1 MFGKGGVEMAVR
13 HELLKQMDKLGY
25 SRRKLAKVAGF
36 SDHSKLSDHLNEN
49 VASELN
55 FDAMVDVANVLY
67 ENPCVIL
74 NQYALEVER
83 DMNKK
88 AALEYCSMNRQL
100 ETGNELLRQL
110 RKSNKD
116 NNDHD
121 NNNVTNKK
129 NSKDKDNDKK
139 GNLSEW
145 IEVYDLVYKS
155 VKVKQP
161 DGSFAPT
168 ITPEEVLNKL
178 KEIKVKPPELKIMLQ
193 MLQSYAYQAQKKFEL
208 CYASFEGI
216 NNLIKQV
223 TIEYFKSSLETR
235 YKELA
240 GFLCLMVFGDIKTSR
255 KYSCDLTNNPK
266 VGVGYRATA
275 HYILGT
281 SYMFESLEKTVYHLE
296 KSIELFTK
304 STRPET
310 NIFLKNYLL
319 PLAYIIH
326 NEFTM
331 GAKTTDKSLLAYLN
345 AKLNNNKKALEYLDE
360 FVQENGTTPFT
371 QFVKGVVTND
381 YRTLS
386 DSMARY
392 EEKGD
397 MFYVHLPRFSLIGL
411 GFPKDLINDRI
422 KYKLKSFEGV
432 EEFEKTYFRNV
443 SSIDSFRYKRQH
455 G

>member
-1 MFGKGGVEMAVR
+1 MAVR

-116 NNDHD
+116 DNDHD
-121 NNNVTNKK
+121 NNNVINKK
-129 NSKDKDNDKK
+129 NDKDNDKK

-145 IEVYDLVYKS
+145 IEVYDLVYKR

-161 DGSFAPT
+161 DGTIGPT

-178 KEIKVKPPELKIMLQ
+178 KEIKVKPPELKILLQ
-193 MLQSYAYQAQKKFEL
+193 MLQSYAYQDQKKYEL

-216 NNLIKQV
+216 NSLMKEV
-223 TIEYFKSSLETR
+223 TIEYFKSSLEIR
-235 YKELA
+235 HKELA
-240 GFLCLMVFGDIKTSR
+240 GYLCLRVFGDIKTSR
-255 KYSCDLTNNPK
+255 KYSSDLTGNPK
-266 VGVGYRATA
+266 VGVGYKATA

-281 SYMFESLEKTVYHLE
+281 SYMFESLEKAVYHFE
-296 KSIELFTK
+296 SSIELFNK
-304 STRPET
+304 STRPESKVF
-310 NIFLKNYLL
+310 IQNYLL
-319 PLAYIIH
+319 PLVYIMH

-345 AKLNNNKKALEYLDE
+345 AKTNNSKKALEYLE
-360 FVQENGTTPFT
+360 EYIAENGTTPFT
-371 QFVKGVVTND
+371 QFVKGVATND
-381 YRTLS
+381 YKLLS
-386 DSMARY
+386 DSMSRY
-392 EEKGD
+392 DEIGE
-397 MFYVHLPRFSLIGL
+397 MFYIHLPRFSLIGL
-411 GFPKDLINDRI
+411 GLPKDLINDRI